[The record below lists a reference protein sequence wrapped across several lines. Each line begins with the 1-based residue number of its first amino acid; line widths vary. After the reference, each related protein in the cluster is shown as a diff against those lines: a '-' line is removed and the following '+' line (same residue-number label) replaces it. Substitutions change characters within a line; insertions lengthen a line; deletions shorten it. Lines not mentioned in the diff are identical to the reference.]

1 VFLMLR
7 TERGIVLEG
16 RGRSGSRG
24 VSNAKNRKRDSSGF
38 SALLLPENKER
49 VSREVGVSLIR
60 TRPSVQISDKE

>member
-1 VFLMLR
+1 MFLMLR

-38 SALLLPENKER
+38 SALLLPENKE
-49 VSREVGVSLIR
+49 
-60 TRPSVQISDKE
+60 

>member
-1 VFLMLR
+1 MFQMLR

-38 SALLLPENKER
+38 SALLLPEN
-49 VSREVGVSLIR
+49 VR
-60 TRPSVQISDKE
+60 TRNEFQGKLAFRSLGRDPLSK